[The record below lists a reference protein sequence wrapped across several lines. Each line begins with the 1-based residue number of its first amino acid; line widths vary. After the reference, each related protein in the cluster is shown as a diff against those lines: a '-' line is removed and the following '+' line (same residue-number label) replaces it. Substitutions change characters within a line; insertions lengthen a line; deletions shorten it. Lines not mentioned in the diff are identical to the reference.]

1 MQDAIQS
8 QKKIEESLYNFGHDH
23 TGGKNARLWPKI
35 IYLKRKGL
43 FLRTKPSHFGEARGG
58 RKGVSHLVRVPC
70 VYGTHQE
77 CHNRPTL
84 PACVCVCV
92 CVLIDYGKSYSKC
105 TGGGCSAGSGVY
117 LRVLPL
123 AACFYSFIL
132 LVLET
137 GYEQE
142 RILPAGSEAK
152 EYGSILTIR
161 P

>member
-84 PACVCVCV
+84 PACVCE
-92 CVLIDYGKSYSKC
+92 GK
-105 TGGGCSAGSGVY
+105 GCCLMVDWMLSAFLFWSGNDENKTMCCWSET
-117 LRVLPL
+117 LRFRLGVG
-123 AACFYSFIL
+123 FML
-132 LVLET
+132 LFWQLGHSSQVLEKT
-137 GYEQE
+137 V
-142 RILPAGSEAK
+142 SSAK
-152 EYGSILTIR
+152 YFSGK
-161 P
+161 